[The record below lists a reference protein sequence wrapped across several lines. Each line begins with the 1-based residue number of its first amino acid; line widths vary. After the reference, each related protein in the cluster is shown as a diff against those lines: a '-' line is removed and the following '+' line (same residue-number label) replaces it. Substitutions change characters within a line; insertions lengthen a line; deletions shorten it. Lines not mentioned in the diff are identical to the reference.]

1 MLQHHTTETMYK
13 PHWQTLLMVKY
24 DVGACNIISICQPE
38 SWNHIKIESSVTTI
52 TKTLILISFRV
63 GETDKRGD

>member
-1 MLQHHTTETMYK
+1 MLQHHILPSIGFANGVY
-13 PHWQTLLMVKY
+13 TLFVLC
-24 DVGACNIISICQPE
+24 DVGARSIILICQPE
-38 SWNHIKIESSVTTI
+38 SWNHNKIESSVTTI